1 MMSRF
6 HGRRNGSYVCGTT
19 LIELLVSVAIIS
31 TLAALLLPALQT
43 ARESARRLQCANN
56 LKNIGV
62 GLLLYHNAHR
72 EFPGGGWGHFW
83 VGVPE
88 RGVGPG
94 QPGAWIY
101 CLLPYIEESNL
112 HAAGSEAS
120 GEVAMAAYT
129 KRLET
134 PLALFVCPSRRA
146 CQPWPI
152 AENYPFAKSP
162 RPFGTVT
169 SLARSDYAI
178 NAGTAH
184 VFGIG
189 GPANFTQ
196 GDDPKYWTTGPSTP
210 KFSGISHLRRG
221 TKMKSILDGTGKTYL
236 VGEKQIPV
244 ERYTDGSSPGD
255 NVSLYSGYCTDL
267 YRFAGIIE
275 NLKLGFSIYVD
286 PVPDATMATTS
297 PPDYYRFGSAHQSGF
312 NMVYCDGAVQFMSY
326 DVASDVH
333 FRAGH
338 RADEGRPYES
348 LY

>member
-1 MMSRF
+1 MSSRI
-6 HGRRNGSYVCGTT
+6 HDRWKGMDECGST
-19 LIELLVSVAIIS
+19 LVELLVSVAIMS
-31 TLAALLLPALQT
+31 AMAALLLPAIQT
-43 ARESARRLQCANN
+43 ARESARRFQCTNN
-56 LKNIGV
+56 LKNMGV
-62 GLLLYHNAHR
+62 GLLQYHNSHN

-101 CLLPYIEESNL
+101 GLLPFVEETSL
-112 HAAGSEAS
+112 HGVGLDATGDVAS
-120 GEVAMAAYT
+120 IAYS

-134 PLALFVCPSRRA
+134 PISLFVCPSRRA
-146 CQPWPI
+146 CSAWPI
-152 AENYPFAKSP
+152 ADNYPFAKSP
-162 RPFGTVT
+162 RPFGQVT
-169 SLARSDYAI
+169 SVARSDYAI

-196 GDDPKYWTTGPSTP
+196 GDDPKYWATGPSTP

-221 TKMKSILDGTGKTYL
+221 TKLKSILDGTGKTYL

-244 ERYTDGSSPGD
+244 ESYTDGSSPGD
-255 NVSLYSGYCTDL
+255 NVSLYAGYCTDL

-275 NLKLGFSIYVD
+275 NLKLGFSIYAD
-286 PVPDATMATTS
+286 PLADSLTTTS
-297 PPDYYRFGSAHQSGF
+297 NPPGYYRFGSAHRGGF
-312 NMVYCDGAVQFMSY
+312 NMLYCDGAVQHVNY